1 MAAVIIFFTVFF
13 FLLGLLAPSLLCRTG
28 IRRPQSALLGAG
40 IVLGGLEILL
50 IAPPRKPRH
59 AGSAS
64 PANIPGSSPIGH
76 GCTVPGGQDDKSPV
90 TRICRGPDYAESMV
104 VAPGQRARG
113 GVGLRHN
120 LSGRLD

>member
-90 TRICRGPDYAESMV
+90 TRDCHAGICGSRRVRPLRLPDTLLEEM
-104 VAPGQRARG
+104 PPE
-113 GVGLRHN
+113 GLMM
-120 LSGRLD
+120 GR